1 MSRFSV
7 QPDGL
12 VAAALLG
19 LLGTAGMFYVNLM
32 PAIVSGLRDA
42 LGYSNAEAGYVAAAN
57 VYGAS
62 AGALVALFLVA
73 RMPWKRIQVVA
84 LLMLAV
90 MDITSMEVSG
100 LGTLIALRVIHGL
113 FGGVSIGI
121 ALAVMARTRFPQR
134 AYGAQFTMQVLLGGV
149 GLMFLPEVAARHGTG
164 VLFFTLGALAMAA
177 LAVLPLLPNY
187 PAVVR
192 APIVTEQKRRWMP
205 LAATV
210 SALFLFQS
218 GNMALFAFII
228 PLGRAYGL
236 SLPFIDNSLGAAN
249 WIAAVGSLSAMWA
262 ADRFGRRL
270 PLLVAIVTAVAG
282 TIAFAWSRAPVAFV
296 LANVVTGIT
305 WSFVVPYLLG
315 MCAKFDGAGRAA
327 TLGGFCSKM
336 GLATGPLFAPL
347 IIGADRF
354 VLLITCVSALL
365 ALCGLLVY
373 RPAGLLDSPSGISAK

>member
-7 QPDGL
+7 QPDGFP
-12 VAAALLG
+12 AAILLG

-42 LGYSNAEAGYVAAAN
+42 LGYTNAEAGYVAAAN

-62 AGALVALFLVA
+62 AGALVAVFLVA
-73 RMPWKRIQVVA
+73 RVPWKRIQMAA
-84 LLMLAV
+84 LLMLAL
-90 MDITSMEVSG
+90 MDLASIEVTG
-100 LGTLIALRVIHGL
+100 LRTLIALRAVHGL

-121 ALAVMARTRFPQR
+121 ALAVMARTRIPQR

-149 GLMFLPEVAARHGTG
+149 GLMLLPEVSARHGTSA
-164 VLFFTLGALAMAA
+164 LFVTLGALAITALAA
-177 LAVLPLLPNY
+177 LPFLPDYPDSLP
-187 PAVVR
+187 
-192 APIVTEQKRRWMP
+192 APKLVQSTRRWVP

-210 SALFLFQS
+210 SVLFLFQLA
-218 GNMALFAFII
+218 NMALFAFII

-236 SLPFIDNSLGAAN
+236 SLSFIDNALGAAN
-249 WIAAVGSLSAMWA
+249 WIAAAGSLSAMWA
-262 ADRFGRRL
+262 GERFGRRL
-270 PLLVAIVTAVAG
+270 PLLIAIFTAVGG
-282 TIAFAWSRAPVAFV
+282 TIAFGWSRAPVAFV
-296 LANVVTGIT
+296 LANVVTGIA
-305 WSFVVPYLLG
+305 WSFVVPYLFG

-354 VLLITCVSALL
+354 AILIAWVAGLL
-365 ALCGLLVY
+365 ALCALLVY
-373 RPAGLLDSPSGISAK
+373 RPAALLDSPSEIPAR